1 MDGSPPIVRRL
12 IRERQVAPIP
22 LCVAAS
28 LVYFRLHR
36 KLSVENDTALD
47 RALNDAALAL
57 AQIGDIY
64 YENAGRILRIP
75 DDDLRS
81 GLFSDGA
88 KTFKSTTGSEFKEL
102 SMRRIDVMHAMEVL
116 EKSSQAV
123 AVARRHDDAQDV
135 LSHDVSTPE

>member
-1 MDGSPPIVRRL
+1 MDGIPRSVRRS
-12 IRERQVAPIP
+12 ISEREAVP

-36 KLSVENDTALD
+36 KLSVEDDTALD

-57 AQIGDIY
+57 AQISKIY

-81 GLFSDGA
+81 GLFSHGA
-88 KTFKSTTGSEFKEL
+88 KTFKSTAGSEFKEL
-102 SMRRIDVMHAMEVL
+102 SMRRIDMMRAMEVL
-116 EKSSQAV
+116 EKNIQAV
-123 AVARRHDDAQDV
+123 AVARRHEDPASGISRSQSLV
-135 LSHDVSTPE
+135 